1 MHEGMGF
8 RKWKLGLQREF
19 PESLAVQGEPGEG
32 GVRGIGGD
40 RKVTSRVVEGV
51 GGAEGEFVYKIGE
64 WEIFR

>member
-32 GVRGIGGD
+32 GVRGIGCD